1 MLKSKMVAMHTPDHR
16 EILQELAFYTTV
28 LAGSLSP
35 TAAPTFCELL
45 FGCML
50 STDGF
55 VTQALLSINYHCVWS
70 SYHHWISQGNWRWK
84 QLARR
89 LIRLVCSKSP
99 PDEPITLG
107 LDDWVVERFS
117 DSAPACRTHHQ
128 HSKKTNRPQ
137 YIWGQC
143 WVSLAVIFER
153 AADEVFTGI
162 PIISFPA
169 PASGNASKLKIA
181 VAMLKV
187 VRQEV
192 QDRALRLVMDC
203 WYMNWTLMQPAME
216 MNMEVIGQIPS
227 NRALYALP
235 IIPVVRKRG
244 RPRKYG
250 KKMTA
255 EQVEKLPEHKA
266 VIWMYGKFRTVR
278 YRTLICRA
286 KFLKGR
292 EVRVVWSCFE
302 NDKGL
307 TERRIFI
314 STNTELKGVEVLQ
327 GYSKRWP
334 VEPMF
339 NQLKHAFGCRHLWQQ
354 KLRTLLRWMHL
365 KMAGYALLQLL
376 TVCKNQACLN
386 ISRIP
391 WRSPDTTTAGM
402 MRIALSRIIPRFPI
416 RKGWNRYHQKY
427 EFNFNELTD
436 QLKPDK
442 AKAA

>member
-1 MLKSKMVAMHTPDHR
+1 MLTSDHR
-16 EILQELAFYTTV
+16 VILQELASYTTF
-28 LAGSLSP
+28 LARALSP
-35 TAAPTFCELL
+35 VAVPTFCELL

-55 VTQALLSINYHCVWS
+55 VTHALLSIDFHCVWS
-70 SYHHWISQGNWRWK
+70 SYHHWISQGKWRWK
-84 QLARR
+84 HLACR
-89 LIRLVCSKSP
+89 LIRLVCSKAP
-99 PDEPITLG
+99 PDEPITLA
-107 LDDWVVERFS
+107 LDDWVIERFS
-117 DSAPACRTHHQ
+117 DHAPACRTHHQ

-153 AADEVFTGI
+153 VADKVFTGI
-162 PIISFPA
+162 PVISFPA

-187 VRQEV
+187 VRKEV
-192 QDRALRLVMDC
+192 QDRALRLVTDC
-203 WYMNWTLMQPAME
+203 WYMNRTLMQPALE
-216 MNMEVIGQIPS
+216 MDMEVIGQIPS

-235 IIPVVRKRG
+235 TLPAVKKPG

-250 KKMTA
+250 TRMTA
-255 EQVEKLPEHKA
+255 EKVEKLPEHKA
-266 VIWMYGKFRTVR
+266 VVWMYGKFRTVR
-278 YRTLICRA
+278 FRTLICRA

-292 EVRVVWSCFE
+292 EVRVVWSRFE

-307 TERRIFI
+307 TEKRIFI
-314 STNTELKGVEVLQ
+314 STNTEHEGLDVLR
-327 GYSKRWP
+327 GYARRWP

-339 NQLKHAFGCRHLWQQ
+339 HQLKHAFGCCHLWQQ

-376 TVCKNQACLN
+376 TVCKNQSCLK

-402 MRIALSRIIPRFPI
+402 MRIALSRIIPKFPI
-416 RKGWNRYHQKY
+416 RKGWDRYHQKY
-427 EFNFNELTD
+427 EFNFNELSG
-436 QLKPDK
+436 QFKPDK
-442 AKAA
+442 AEAA